1 MRRLRFKS
9 RPRSR
14 GLIAIATAAAVITAT
29 GGVVLTQAGTALAAG
44 NTTGAAATSGGLK
57 VAYFDQWSIYQNA
70 FYVKNLDTEGIAGNL
85 NYLIYDFENINP
97 TTDQCFEAEKATDP
111 DPAGEN
117 DPSAGD
123 GAGDMDADYGK
134 PFPANEAV
142 NGVADTSTQ
151 TLGGNFNQLR
161 ELKAKYPNLKILL
174 SIGGWTYSKYFSP
187 AAATAASRTALVNSC
202 INMFIDG
209 NLPSDS
215 DYGPTYGGT
224 GSAAGIFDGFDI
236 DWEYPG
242 STNGH
247 LGNITSPNDTADY
260 TALLAQFRSSLT
272 SLTATTGKT
281 YYLSAALPAGQDN
294 ITDIQTNQIGQYL
307 TFGDL
312 MSYDMYGAWNATG
325 PTDEQDPLYANPNS
339 PEPKVAPGNETFS
352 IDNSVRAWTVGDSQ
366 YNIPGG
372 FPPSKLNLGLPFY
385 YRGWTGVPAGSNH
398 GLYETASGPSA
409 GQTDSGDVPGIAMY
423 KELLG
428 TVNNASDTYWDPIT
442 DSAYFYDGSN
452 FYGGEDAQSIQAR
465 SDYAHCN
472 GLAGFMLFSLYDLDP
487 ATTLF
492 NEAVTD
498 INGSAASCPAAPPT
512 SASASA
518 STSTS
523 ASPTTSATATTPPT
537 TGTCTAAAWV
547 AATAYNGGAIV
558 SYGGHQWT
566 AKWWTQGDIPGNNA
580 QNVWTDDGPCGG
592 GTTSPTTPPTT
603 TPPTTTP
610 PTTTAPTTKPPTAP
624 PSGGIVVNG
633 TFETGSLAPWSC
645 TSNLGSIVT
654 SPVHSGSYALAG
666 AASSSDDA
674 QCSQTITVKPS
685 TTYTLSAWVDGNYV
699 YLGDTGTGTSDTS
712 TWTPGTSGYQ
722 QLSTTFTTGASTTSL
737 SIWVHGWYGQGTYYA
752 DDVTVS

>member
-1 MRRLRFKS
+1 MRLRPARERSASPPLDFAPPPAPS
-9 RPRSR
+9 RPAAGKPRR
-14 GLIAIATAAAVITAT
+14 ALAIAAT
-29 GGVVLTQAGTALAAG
+29 GAVVAATSLTVGLAATASASPTPG
-44 NTTGAAATSGGLK
+44 AVAAAATSGGIN

-70 FYVKNLDTEGIAGNL
+70 FYVKNLDTEGIAGKL

-151 TLGGNFNQLR
+151 TLGGNFNQLK

-202 INMFIDG
+202 INMFLDG
-209 NLPSDS
+209 NLPTDS

-242 STNGH
+242 SSNGH

-272 SLTATTGKT
+272 ALTATTGKT

-294 ITDIQTNQIGQYL
+294 IAEIQTNQIAQYL
-307 TFGDL
+307 TFGDV
-312 MSYDMYGAWNATG
+312 MTYDMYGAWNPTG

-339 PEPKVAPGNETFS
+339 PEPVVAPGNQTFS
-352 IDNSVRAWTVGDSQ
+352 INNALQAWTAGDAAYS
-366 YNIPGG
+366 IAGG
-372 FPPSKLNLGLPFY
+372 FPANKLTLGVPFY

-398 GLYETASGPSA
+398 GLYQTATGPSGP
-409 GQTDSGDVPGIAMY
+409 QTDSGSVPGIAMY

-428 TVNNASDTYWDPIT
+428 TVNNAADTYWDPVT
-442 DSAYFYDGSN
+442 QSAYFYDGTN
-452 FYGGEDAQSIQAR
+452 FYGGEDAESIQAQAN
-465 SDYAHCN
+465 YVHCN
-472 GLAGFMLFSLYDLDP
+472 GYAGFMMFSLYDLDP
-487 ATTLF
+487 SATLF
-492 NEAVTD
+492 NDAVTD
-498 INGSAASCPAAPPT
+498 MAGSASSCTTPSGTPT
-512 SASASA
+512 
-518 STSTS
+518 
-523 ASPTTSATATTPPT
+523 PTKSATATATPTKTSSPTATPT
-537 TGTCTAAAWV
+537 TTKPS
-547 AATAYNGGAIV
+547 AT
-558 SYGGHQWT
+558 
-566 AKWWTQGDIPGNNA
+566 
-580 QNVWTDDGPCGG
+580 
-592 GTTSPTTPPTT
+592 PTTTKPTTAPPTT

-610 PTTTAPTTKPPTAP
+610 P
-624 PSGGIVVNG
+624 GGGLING
-633 TFETGSLAPWSC
+633 TFETGSLSPWTCSPLD
-645 TSNLGSIVT
+645 TIVT
-654 SPVHSGSYALAG
+654 SPVYAGKYALQG
-666 AASSSDDA
+666 AASASDDA
-674 QCSQTITVKPS
+674 QCSQVVTVKPS
-685 TTYTLSAWVDGNYV
+685 TTYTLSGEVDGAYV
-699 YLGDTGTGTSDTS
+699 FLGVSGAVTTD

-722 QLSTTFTTGASTTSL
+722 SLSVSFTTPSTATS
-737 SIWVHGWYGQGTYYA
+737 ITVYVHGWYGEGTFYA
-752 DDVTVS
+752 DNIALN